1 MTEPTDLD
9 GPHWTFA
16 LDIYGRA
23 GVQPACLRLQDEF
36 GVDVNVLLI
45 CLYGGSKLGIG
56 IGEREVALLD
66 ETVAAWRSEIVQ
78 PMRAIRRQLKT
89 VSSPC
94 LPGDLRDTVK
104 HAELRAEQVELAML
118 AESIRKLPTASA
130 PDLRAALHA
139 VTAYYAAQLS
149 QPGDHATAEA
159 AIETL
164 LGACSTMSSPTDAV
178 DYPLPE

>member
-1 MTEPTDLD
+1 MSSGALPVTEPTDLD
-9 GPHWTFA
+9 GPHWIFA

-23 GVQPACLRLQDEF
+23 GVPPACLRLQDEL

-45 CLYGGSKLGIG
+45 CMYGGSKLGIG
-56 IGEREVALLD
+56 ISDREVALLD
-66 ETVAAWRSEIVQ
+66 EAVAAWRNEIVQ
-78 PMRAIRRQLKT
+78 PLRAIRRQLKAM
-89 VSSPC
+89 SSPS

-104 HAELRAEQVELAML
+104 HAELRAEQVEQAIL
-118 AESIRKLPTASA
+118 AELIRTLPPSPA

-149 QPGDHATAEA
+149 QPGDHTTAEA

-164 LGACSTMSSPTDAV
+164 LGACSMS
-178 DYPLPE
+178 